1 MLAWIV
7 LTLKT
12 VFLRLMFPGDTMK
25 RLISSFSIFFAVL
38 FCVNSYAE
46 FPHQFLF
53 GHTGRALAVAFSLDG
68 KWLASGGAKEIL
80 IWEIGVN
87 EPMYTLTGHTG
98 KVEDLVFRPNGN
110 LVSASLDGTV
120 RSWNIQ
126 AQQEIR
132 AFEGHVGQITSVDVN
147 SDGSHIVSGSRDQ
160 TLKLWEANTGALLA
174 TLEGHTDVVWSVA
187 FSPDDSV
194 IASGSED
201 GTVRLWN
208 ASDGSQLHSLTGH
221 TQGVLSVAF
230 HPDGNV
236 IASGGRDGTVR
247 LWNIN
252 PAAPGD
258 AIEETEPFATYDRQV
273 MSVRFNPNGRLLAI
287 GLLNSPIDKTLKLW
301 DVSTRSELQSFDTQ
315 IIHDLSFSP
324 TRPQLAVA
332 GAAEGT
338 ITIWNSNHLRPALV
352 EPQGGEL
359 VKPSQ
364 INLKWEAVEDAVYY
378 DVEISS
384 DSNFITSNARLI
396 TATVNELSFEAE
408 SNISHYWWR
417 VRTGS
422 FGRVSDWSEVR
433 DFQAPGCV
441 VRIVPSVR
449 RVNLGE
455 EFAVDVFV
463 ESVIDLRGFEFDLQ
477 WTNPDVLT
485 FVTVTKFRTIFGE
498 SGIGH
503 QPTEPPDQINGIYK
517 DVSAAKTGASGIT
530 GSGIMLGAS
539 FRAKAVGSST
549 IQLQNLILV
558 DSNEER
564 IDCEIH
570 EFKVLVERL
579 VRPWDVNADGVV
591 NILDLST
598 IARYLG
604 QPIPTDLDIYPDVND
619 DGVIDRNDFVLV
631 SSHFGES
638 YQTGETRAAPQ
649 STDESLHLIS
659 PKVRKQL
666 ESIYRELLLIPNN
679 SPEFI
684 RARQVLQYL
693 LFPSVPVHDQLLQ
706 NYPNPFNPET
716 WIPFHLASAGQV
728 TIGIYDVEGTLIRQ
742 IDLGYLMPGRYL
754 NRTNAAYWDG
764 KNVYGE
770 RVASG
775 IYFYT
780 LSTASFR
787 ATRKMI
793 ISK

>member
-1 MLAWIV
+1 
-7 LTLKT
+7 
-12 VFLRLMFPGDTMK
+12 MK

-53 GHTGRALAVAFSLDG
+53 GHTGRALTVAFSLDG

-80 IWEIGVN
+80 IWEIGVS

-98 KVEDLVFRPNGN
+98 KVEDLAFRPNGN

-120 RSWNIQ
+120 RLWNIQ

-132 AFEGHVGQITSVDVN
+132 RFEGHVGQVTSVDFN
-147 SDGSHIVSGSRDQ
+147 TNGSRIVSGSRDR
-160 TLKLWEANTGALLA
+160 TLKLWEAGTGALIA

-187 FSPDDSV
+187 FSPDGSI

-201 GTVRLWN
+201 GTVRLWD
-208 ASDGSQLHSLTGH
+208 ASDGSELHSLTGH

-230 HPDGNV
+230 HPDGNL
-236 IASGGRDGTVR
+236 IASGARDGTVR

-252 PAAPGD
+252 PTAPGA
-258 AIEETEPFATYDRQV
+258 AIEETEPFTTYDRQV
-273 MSVRFNPNGRLLAI
+273 MSLRFNPSGRLLAV

-301 DVSTRSELQSFDTQ
+301 DVFTRSELQSFDTQ
-315 IIHDLSFSP
+315 IVHDLSFSP
-324 TRPQLAVA
+324 TRPQLAVV
-332 GAAEGT
+332 GAANGT
-338 ITIWNSNHLRPALV
+338 ITLWTSNHLRPALV
-352 EPQGGEL
+352 EPRGGQL
-359 VKPSQ
+359 VKPTQ
-364 INLKWEAVEDAVYY
+364 INLRWEAVEDAAYY
-378 DVEISS
+378 DVEISRG
-384 DSNFITSNARLI
+384 SNFITADTQLM
-396 TATVNELSFEAE
+396 TVTVNELSLEAKD
-408 SNISHYWWR
+408 NISRYWWR

-441 VRIVPSVR
+441 VRIIPSVR

-455 EFAVDVFV
+455 EFAVDIFI
-463 ESVIDLRGFEFDLQ
+463 ESVIDLRGFEFDLK

-485 FVTVTKFRTIFGE
+485 FVTVTKFRTIFGD

-517 DVSAAKTGASGIT
+517 YVSAAKTGASGIT

-539 FRAKAVGSST
+539 FRAKAVGSSK

-558 DSNEER
+558 DSNEEQ

-570 EFKVLVERL
+570 ELKVIVEDP
-579 VRPWDVNADGVV
+579 VQPWDVNADGVV
-591 NILDLST
+591 NIFDLS
-598 IARYLG
+598 IVVRYLG
-604 QPIPTDLDIYPDVND
+604 QSIPTDLDIYPDVNG
-619 DGVIDRNDFVLV
+619 DGVIDLNDSVLV
-631 SSHFGES
+631 SAHFGES
-638 YQTGETRAAPQ
+638 YQIDGTRAAPQ
-649 STDESLHLIS
+649 FAGESLYLIPPS
-659 PKVRKQL
+659 LRKQL
-666 ESIYRELLLIPNN
+666 ESIYHEILLMPNN
-679 SPEFI
+679 SLEFI

-693 LFPSVPVHDQLLQ
+693 LFPLVPGHNQLLQ

-728 TIGIYDVEGTLIRQ
+728 TIGIYNATGTLIRQ

-754 NRTNAAYWDG
+754 NRGEAAYWDG

-770 RVASG
+770 PVASG

>member
-1 MLAWIV
+1 M

-12 VFLRLMFPGDTMK
+12 VFLRFTFPGDTMK

-38 FCVNSYAE
+38 FCVNGDAE

-53 GHTGRALAVAFSLDG
+53 GHTSRALAVAFSFDG
-68 KWLASGGAKEIL
+68 KWLASGGANEIL
-80 IWEIGVN
+80 VWEIGVD
-87 EPMYTLTGHTG
+87 EPMYILTGHTG
-98 KVEDLVFRPNGN
+98 KVKDLAFRSNGN

-120 RSWNIQ
+120 RLWNIETEE
-126 AQQEIR
+126 EIR
-132 AFEGHVGQITSVDVN
+132 AFDGHVGQVTSVDFN
-147 SDGSHIVSGSRDQ
+147 SNGSRIVSGSRDR
-160 TLKLWEANTGALLA
+160 TLKLWEADTGALIA

-187 FSPDDSV
+187 FSPDGGT

-201 GTVRLWN
+201 GTIRLWN
-208 ASDGSQLHSLTGH
+208 ASDGSQLRSLTGH
-221 TQGVLSVAF
+221 TQGVLSAAF
-230 HPDGNV
+230 HPDGNL
-236 IASGGRDGTVR
+236 IASGARDGTVR
-247 LWNIN
+247 LWDIN
-252 PAAPGD
+252 PAALGD
-258 AIEETEPFATYDRQV
+258 AIGEMEPFTTYDRQV
-273 MSVRFNPNGRLLAI
+273 MSVRFNPNGRLLAV
-287 GLLNSPIDKTLKLW
+287 GLLNSPIDNTLKLW

-315 IIHDLSFSP
+315 IVHDLSFSP

-332 GAAEGT
+332 GAAEGA
-338 ITIWNSNHLRPALV
+338 ITIWNSSHLRPALV
-352 EPQGGEL
+352 EPQGGEF

-364 INLKWEAVEDAVYY
+364 INLKWGAVEDAVYY
-378 DVEISS
+378 DVAISS
-384 DSNFITSNARLI
+384 DSNFITANTQLI
-396 TATVNELSFEAE
+396 IATANELPFAAK
-408 SNISHYWWR
+408 SNVSHYWWR

-433 DFQAPGCV
+433 DFRAPSCA
-441 VRIVPSVR
+441 VRIVPSAR
-449 RVNLGE
+449 RIDLGE
-455 EFAVDVFV
+455 EFAIDIFV

-539 FRAKAVGSST
+539 FRAKAVGSSK
-549 IQLQNLILV
+549 IKLQNLILV
-558 DSNEER
+558 DSNEEQ
-564 IDCEIH
+564 IGCEIH
-570 EFKVLVERL
+570 ELKVIVEDP

-591 NILDLST
+591 NIFDLS
-598 IARYLG
+598 IVVRSIG
-604 QPIPTDLDIYPDVND
+604 QPISTDSDIYPDVNG
-619 DGVIDRNDFVLV
+619 DGVIDLNDTMLV
-631 SSHFGES
+631 SAHFGES
-638 YQTGETRAAPQ
+638 YQIDETRAAPQ
-649 STDESLHLIS
+649 AAGESLHLILPS
-659 PKVRKQL
+659 IRKQL
-666 ESIYRELLLIPNN
+666 ESIYRELLLMPNN
-679 SPEFI
+679 SPELI

-693 LFPSVPVHDQLLQ
+693 LFPSVPAHNQLLQ

-728 TIGIYDVEGTLIRQ
+728 TIGIYDATGTLIRQ
-742 IDLGYLMPGRYL
+742 LDLGYLMPGRYL
-754 NRTNAAYWDG
+754 TRGNAAYWDG

-770 RVASG
+770 PVASG

-780 LSTASFR
+780 LSTPSFH

>member
-1 MLAWIV
+1 
-7 LTLKT
+7 
-12 VFLRLMFPGDTMK
+12 MK
-25 RLISSFSIFFAVL
+25 RLVSSFSIFFVIL
-38 FCVNSYAE
+38 LCVNSYAE

-53 GHTGRALAVAFSLDG
+53 GHTGRAVAVAYSLDG
-68 KWLASGGAKEIL
+68 KWLASGSANEIL
-80 IWEIGVN
+80 VWELGIA

-98 KVEDLVFRPNGN
+98 KVEDLAFRPNGS
-110 LVSASLDGTV
+110 LASASLDGTV
-120 RSWNIQ
+120 RLWDVQ
-126 AQQEIR
+126 TQQEIR
-132 AFEGHVGQITSVDVN
+132 AFEGHVGQVTSVDVN
-147 SDGSHIVSGSRDQ
+147 SDGSRIVSGSRDR
-160 TLKLWEANTGALLA
+160 TLKLWEANTGELLS
-174 TLEGHTDVVWSVA
+174 TFEGHTDVVWSVA
-187 FSPDDSV
+187 FSPDGSV
-194 IASGSED
+194 VASGSED
-201 GTVRLWN
+201 GTVHVWD

-230 HPDGNV
+230 YPDGNL
-236 IASGGRDGTVR
+236 IASGARDGTVR

-252 PAAPGD
+252 PAVPGD
-258 AIEETEPFATYDRQV
+258 TIGETDPFATYDRQV
-273 MSVRFNPNGRLLAI
+273 MSVRFNPNGRLLAV
-287 GLLNSPIDKTLKLW
+287 GLLNSPPDNTLKLW
-301 DVSTRSELQSFDTQ
+301 DVFTRSELQSFDTQ

-332 GAAEGT
+332 GAADGA
-338 ITIWNSNHLRPALV
+338 ITLWNSSHLRPVLL
-352 EPQGGEL
+352 EPEGGQP
-359 VKPSQ
+359 VNPSQ
-364 INLKWEAVEDAVYY
+364 INLKWEAVENAVYY
-378 DVEISS
+378 DVQISR
-384 DSNFITSNARLI
+384 DSNFITANTRLM
-396 TATVNELSFEAE
+396 TVTVNELSLEAQT
-408 SNISHYWWR
+408 NISHYWWR
-417 VRTGS
+417 VRAGS
-422 FGRVSDWSEVR
+422 FGKVSDWSEVR
-433 DFQAPGCV
+433 DFRAPSCA
-441 VRIVPSVR
+441 VRIVPSAR
-449 RVNLGE
+449 RINLGE

-539 FRAKAVGSST
+539 FRAKAVGMSK

-558 DSNEER
+558 DSNEEQ

-570 EFKVLVERL
+570 ELKVIVENP

-591 NILDLST
+591 NIFDLS
-598 IARYLG
+598 IVVRSIG
-604 QPIPTDLDIYPDVND
+604 QPIPTHLDIYPDVNG
-619 DGVIDRNDFVLV
+619 DGVIDLNDVALV

-638 YQTGETRAAPQ
+638 YRIDETHAAPQ
-649 STDESLHLIS
+649 SISGSLRLIPPS
-659 PKVRKQL
+659 IRKQL
-666 ESIYRELLLIPNN
+666 ESIYRELLLTPNN

-693 LFPSVPVHDQLLQ
+693 LFPSVPAQNQLLQ

-728 TIGIYDVEGTLIRQ
+728 TIEIYDVEGTLIRR

-754 NRTNAAYWDG
+754 TRGNAAYWDG

-787 ATRKMI
+787 TTRKMI

>member
-1 MLAWIV
+1 MQ
-7 LTLKT
+7 
-12 VFLRLMFPGDTMK
+12 
-25 RLISSFSIFFAVL
+25 RLISSFSIFFTVF

-46 FPHQFLF
+46 FSHQFLF
-53 GHTGRALAVAFSLDG
+53 GHTGRALSVAFSLDG
-68 KWLASGGAKEIL
+68 RWLASGGANEIL
-80 IWEIGVN
+80 IWEIGVS

-98 KVEDLVFRPNGN
+98 KVEDLAFHSNGN

-120 RSWNIQ
+120 RLWNIR

-132 AFEGHVGQITSVDVN
+132 AFEGHVGQVTSVDFN
-147 SDGSHIVSGSRDQ
+147 SDGSRIVSGSRDR
-160 TLKLWEANTGALLA
+160 TLKLWEADTGALIT

-187 FSPDDSV
+187 FSPDGSI

-230 HPDGNV
+230 HLEGNL

-252 PAAPGD
+252 PAIPGD
-258 AIEETEPFATYDRQV
+258 TIGETEPFAIYDRQV
-273 MSVRFNPNGRLLAI
+273 MSVRFNPNGRLLAV
-287 GLLNSPIDKTLKLW
+287 GLLNSPADNTLKLW
-301 DVSTRSELQSFDTQ
+301 DVSTRSELQSFNTQ

-324 TRPQLAVA
+324 QRPQLAVA
-332 GAAEGT
+332 GAANGT
-338 ITIWNSNHLRPALV
+338 ITLWNSSYLRPALV
-352 EPQGGEL
+352 EPQGGQL

-364 INLKWEAVEDAVYY
+364 INLRWEAVEDAVYY
-378 DVEISS
+378 DVEISR
-384 DSNFITSNARLI
+384 DSNFLTANTRLI
-396 TATVNELSFEAE
+396 TATVNELSFDAE
-408 SNISHYWWR
+408 NNISHYWWR

-441 VRIVPSVR
+441 VRIIPSVR

-517 DVSAAKTGASGIT
+517 DVSAAITGASGTT

-539 FRAKAVGSST
+539 FRAKAVGSSK
-549 IQLQNLILV
+549 IELQNLILV
-558 DSNEER
+558 DSNEEQ

-570 EFKVLVERL
+570 ELKVIVEDP

-591 NILDLST
+591 NIFDLS
-598 IARYLG
+598 IVVRSIG
-604 QPIPTDLDIYPDVND
+604 QPIPTDLDIYPDVNG
-619 DGVIDRNDFVLV
+619 DGVIDINDSVLV
-631 SSHFGES
+631 SAHFGES
-638 YQTGETRAAPQ
+638 YRTDEIRAAPQ
-649 STDESLHLIS
+649 SAGESLHLIPPS
-659 PKVRKQL
+659 IRKQL
-666 ESIYRELLLIPNN
+666 ESIYGELLLMPNN

-693 LFPSVPVHDQLLQ
+693 LFPPVPVDNQLLQ

-728 TIGIYDVEGTLIRQ
+728 TIGIYDATGVLIRQ

-754 NRTNAAYWDG
+754 TRGDAAYWDG
-764 KNVYGE
+764 RNVYGE
-770 RVASG
+770 PVASG

-780 LSTASFR
+780 LSTPSFH

>member
-1 MLAWIV
+1 
-7 LTLKT
+7 
-12 VFLRLMFPGDTMK
+12 MK
-25 RLISSFSIFFAVL
+25 RLVSSFSIFFVIL
-38 FCVNSYAE
+38 LCVNSYAE

-53 GHTGRALAVAFSLDG
+53 GHTGRAVAVAYSLDG
-68 KWLASGGAKEIL
+68 RWLASGGANEIL

-87 EPMYTLTGHTG
+87 EPMYTLAGHTG
-98 KVEDLVFRPNGN
+98 KVEDLAFRPNGN

-120 RSWNIQ
+120 RLWNIQ

-132 AFEGHVGQITSVDVN
+132 AFEGHVGQVTSVDFN
-147 SDGSHIVSGSRDQ
+147 SDGSRVVSGSRDR
-160 TLKLWEANTGALLA
+160 TLKLWEANTGVLIA

-187 FSPDDSV
+187 FSPDGSI

-201 GTVRLWN
+201 GAVRLWN
-208 ASDGSQLHSLTGH
+208 TFDGSQLHSLTGH
-221 TQGVLSVAF
+221 TQGALSVAF
-230 HPDGNV
+230 HPDGNL

-252 PAAPGD
+252 PAAPSDTIG
-258 AIEETEPFATYDRQV
+258 ETEPFVTYDRQV
-273 MSVRFNPNGRLLAI
+273 MSVRFNPNGRLLAV
-287 GLLNSPIDKTLKLW
+287 GLLNSPTDKTLQLW

-315 IIHDLSFSP
+315 IVHDLSFSP
-324 TRPQLAVA
+324 TRPQLAVV
-332 GAAEGT
+332 GAAEGA
-338 ITIWNSNHLRPALV
+338 ITIWNSSHLRPALV
-352 EPQGGEL
+352 EPEGGQL

-364 INLKWEAVEDAVYY
+364 INLKWEAVENAVYY
-378 DVEISS
+378 DVQISR
-384 DSNFITSNARLI
+384 DSNFITANTRLM
-396 TATVNELSFEAE
+396 TVTVNELSLEAQT
-408 SNISHYWWR
+408 NISHYWWR
-417 VRTGS
+417 VRAGS
-422 FGRVSDWSEVR
+422 FGKVSDWSEVR
-433 DFQAPGCV
+433 DFRAPSCA
-441 VRIVPSVR
+441 VRIVPSAR
-449 RVNLGE
+449 RINLGE

-539 FRAKAVGSST
+539 FRAKAVGLSK

-558 DSNEER
+558 DSNEEQ

-570 EFKVLVERL
+570 ELKVIVEDP

-591 NILDLST
+591 NIFDLS
-598 IARYLG
+598 IVVRSIG
-604 QPIPTDLDIYPDVND
+604 QLIPTHLDIYPDVNG
-619 DGVIDRNDFVLV
+619 DGVIDLNDVALV

-638 YQTGETRAAPQ
+638 YRIDETHAAPQ
-649 STDESLHLIS
+649 SISGSLHLIPPS
-659 PKVRKQL
+659 IRKQL
-666 ESIYRELLLIPNN
+666 ESIYRELLLTPNN

-693 LFPSVPVHDQLLQ
+693 LFPSVPAQNQLLQ

-728 TIGIYDVEGTLIRQ
+728 TIGIYDVEGTLIRR

-770 RVASG
+770 RVSSG

-787 ATRKMI
+787 TTRKMI

>member
-1 MLAWIV
+1 
-7 LTLKT
+7 
-12 VFLRLMFPGDTMK
+12 MK

-38 FCVNSYAE
+38 FCLNSYAE

-68 KWLASGGAKEIL
+68 KWLASGGANEIL

-87 EPMYTLTGHTG
+87 EPMYTLIGHTG
-98 KVEDLVFRPNGN
+98 KVKDLAFRSNGN

-120 RSWNIQ
+120 RLWNIQ
-126 AQQEIR
+126 AQEEIR
-132 AFEGHVGQITSVDVN
+132 AFEGHGGQVTAVDFN
-147 SDGSHIVSGSRDQ
+147 SNGSRIVSGSRDR
-160 TLKLWEANTGALLA
+160 TLKLWEAGTDALIA

-187 FSPDDSV
+187 FSPDGSI

-221 TQGVLSVAF
+221 TQGVLSIAF
-230 HPDGNV
+230 HPDGNL
-236 IASGGRDGTVR
+236 IASGARDGTVR
-247 LWNIN
+247 LWDIN
-252 PAAPGD
+252 PAAPGGV
-258 AIEETEPFATYDRQV
+258 IGETEPFTSYDRQV
-273 MSVRFNPNGRLLAI
+273 MSVRFNPNGRLLAV
-287 GLLNSPIDKTLKLW
+287 GLLNSPIDNTLKLW

-315 IIHDLSFSP
+315 IVHDLSFSP
-324 TRPQLAVA
+324 TLPQLAVA
-332 GAAEGT
+332 GAAEGA
-338 ITIWNSNHLRPALV
+338 ITIWDSSHLRPALI
-352 EPQGGEL
+352 EPQAGEF

-364 INLKWEAVEDAVYY
+364 INLKWRNVENAVYY
-378 DVEISS
+378 DVAISS
-384 DSNFITSNARLI
+384 DSNFATANTQLM
-396 TATVNELSFEAE
+396 TATVNELSFEAKN
-408 SNISHYWWR
+408 NISHYWWR
-417 VRTGS
+417 VRAGS

-433 DFQAPGCV
+433 DFRSPSCA
-441 VRIVPSVR
+441 VRIVPSAR
-449 RVNLGE
+449 RINLGE
-455 EFAVDVFV
+455 EFAVDIFV

-477 WTNPDVLT
+477 WTNPDALT

-517 DVSAAKTGASGIT
+517 DISAAKTGASGIT

-539 FRAKAVGSST
+539 FRAKAVGSSK
-549 IQLQNLILV
+549 IQLANLILV
-558 DSNEER
+558 DSNEEE

-570 EFKVLVERL
+570 ELKVIVEDP

-591 NILDLST
+591 NIFDLS
-598 IARYLG
+598 IVVRSIG
-604 QPIPTDLDIYPDVND
+604 QPIPTYLDIYPDVNG
-619 DGVIDRNDFVLV
+619 DGVIALNDTVLV
-631 SSHFGES
+631 SAHFGES
-638 YQTGETRAAPQ
+638 YRIDETRAAPQ
-649 STDESLHLIS
+649 AAGESLHLIPPS
-659 PKVRKQL
+659 LRKQL
-666 ESIYRELLLIPNN
+666 ESIYRDLLLLPNN

-693 LFPSVPVHDQLLQ
+693 LFPPVPVHNQLLQ

-728 TIGIYDVEGTLIRQ
+728 TIRIYDATGTLIRQ

-754 NRTNAAYWDG
+754 NRGEAAYWDG

-780 LSTASFR
+780 LSTPSFH